1 MALPPRL
8 RHPQIIETLALSSR
22 PRHATTIASAL
33 LVVSVGAAV
42 AGVWLDNKG
51 SAAGELLDNPLAT
64 VSELLCFGVVG
75 AVLIARR
82 PDLPFGWILGIG
94 AVCDAALVAVG
105 VPALALAKNGHGG
118 QWATWGISLG
128 VLQWVGT
135 ALEGIVNV
143 RFPSGRPTGVIGRWL
158 DRLLCFGIP
167 ATLLG
172 TYLGDSVEHSLKEDS
187 GIVVPARVVDGSW
200 LTPVGNA
207 TVVLIPALI
216 LCGIL
221 AGIGIVIRWARA
233 TGIERQQLQWR
244 ASGVVLS
251 LVLFPLAVS
260 GSLNGTFI
268 VLQPLVLVTTLL
280 IPVLRYQLWSGD
292 PMPRRRRLGPIV
304 SRRTL
309 VEAQEEER
317 RRLRRDLHDG
327 LGPLLTGLRLNLDA
341 VQAQFDSDPDK
352 ALEHLATA
360 RQASAEVISDLRGL
374 VYGLRPPALDELG
387 LAGSLRMHL
396 TALAAAAEA
405 TIEVDL
411 QAEDG
416 LEPPAAV
423 EVAIY
428 RAASEAVTN
437 VVRHSKARR
446 CRVAIARN
454 GPDITLEV
462 DDDGAVSETW
472 HPGVGLTSMRERA
485 VELGGD
491 FVASSGPAGFHIRVS
506 YPRRWA

>member
-1 MALPPRL
+1 MALAPRL
-8 RHPQIIETLALSSR
+8 GHPRFIETRAPSLFS
-22 PRHATTIASAL
+22 RHATLIASAL
-33 LVVSVGAAV
+33 LVVSLVAAI
-42 AGVWLDNKG
+42 AGVWLDIE
-51 SAAGELLDNPLAT
+51 SAAAGRLLDNPMGT
-64 VSELLCFGVVG
+64 ISELLCFGVVG
-75 AVLIARR
+75 AVLISRR

-94 AVCDAALVAVG
+94 AMCDVALVAVG
-105 VPALALAKNGHGG
+105 VPALTLAENGHGG

-143 RFPSGRPTGVIGRWL
+143 RFPSGRPTGRTGRWF
-158 DRLLCFGIP
+158 DRLLCWGIP
-167 ATLLG
+167 VALLG
-172 TYLGDSVEHSLKEDS
+172 TYFGDGVERDLRRDS
-187 GIVVPARVVDGSW
+187 GVVTPPRFFDGSW

-221 AGIGIVIRWARA
+221 AGIGIVIRCFRA
-233 TGIERQQLQWR
+233 SGIERQQLQWR
-244 ASGVVLS
+244 AAGVVVS
-251 LVLFPLAVS
+251 LLLFPLAVS
-260 GSLNGTFI
+260 GSLSGAFT
-268 VLQPLVLVTTLL
+268 VLQPLVLVATLL

-292 PMPRRRRLGPIV
+292 PVPHSRRLGPIV

-309 VEAQEEER
+309 VEAREEER

-341 VQAQFDSDPDK
+341 VQAQLATDPER

-396 TALAAAAEA
+396 AALTTESP
-405 TIEVDL
+405 IEVDL
-411 QAEDG
+411 AVDAG
-416 LEPPAAV
+416 LEAPAAV

-428 RAASEAVTN
+428 RAATEAVTN
-437 VVRHSKARR
+437 VVRHSKATR
-446 CRVAIARN
+446 CRVAIARH
-454 GPDITLEV
+454 GPDVTLEI
-462 DDDGAVSETW
+462 DDDGGVSETW
-472 HPGVGLTSMRERA
+472 HAGVGLTSMRERA

-491 FVASSGPAGFHIRVS
+491 FVASSGPTGFHVRAT